1 MLIERAVNIVGAEA
15 KPEVD
20 YYGQTKSDDE
30 STGKEVAAS
39 RAVTEVDYCGQT
51 KSDNESTGQEVAAA
65 RAVIVGAEAKPGVG
79 LYRVAYPQFTLP
91 LFPWAR
97 TIGFAL
103 LEDG

>member
-1 MLIERAVNIVGAEA
+1 MLRLTPRWIIT
-15 KPEVD
+15 
-20 YYGQTKSDDE
+20 YGQTKSDDE

-39 RAVTEVDYCGQT
+39 
-51 KSDNESTGQEVAAA
+51 

-97 TIGFAL
+97 AIGFAL